1 MAEIDRGAPG
11 AHPHLG
17 GLPNVALIR
26 VKSLNSQGEMWGS
39 MMMVM
44 EFYGEVD
51 QINRFL
57 HLIECTQMIF

>member
-26 VKSLNSQGEMWGS
+26 VKEDGREG
-39 MMMVM
+39 
-44 EFYGEVD
+44 
-51 QINRFL
+51 
-57 HLIECTQMIF
+57 